1 MIAMNVRARRVLS
14 AGLLLFSV
22 TSCSS
27 AATTPTATTLAT
39 VGPEVRATTTVVQN
53 TPATPA
59 RSDVETYTVQEGDT
73 VSSIAAQFNL
83 QPETVLWANYDQLL
97 DNPDFLFPGMELL
110 ILPIDGVYHQVGGTD
125 TLISIA
131 NFFGTDVAKIVGW
144 PGNSIPSNSD
154 VVFPGQWLVI
164 PGGRRALR
172 RRLMPNLQRFAM
184 AVDFEE
190 YGSGACPQNV
200 STGAEGDGVYAWP
213 VTEHSF
219 VGEKYWSAHM
229 AADLAVTIGEPVRAA
244 DDGVVVFSGWSYLG
258 YGNMVMLDHGN
269 GEFSLYAGLAE
280 ASALCGHSVSKGDV
294 IGIAGMTG
302 HPAGPYLH
310 FEIRRGE
317 NFLDP
322 TKALSR
328 NN

>member
-1 MIAMNVRARRVLS
+1 MIAIFEQARRVLS
-14 AGLLLFSV
+14 AGLLLLV
-22 TSCSS
+22 VAGCGS
-27 AATTPTATTLAT
+27 AQTTPTATVLAT
-39 VGPEVRATTTVVQN
+39 VDPEVGATTAAAQN
-53 TPATPA
+53 TPAALA
-59 RSDVETYTVQEGDT
+59 RSDVVTYTVHEGDT
-73 VSSIAAQFNL
+73 VSGIAAQFNL

-97 DNPDFLFPGMELL
+97 DNPDFLFPGMKLL

-125 TLISIA
+125 TLINIA
-131 NFFGTDVAKIVGW
+131 NFFGTDVAKIVEW
-144 PGNSIPSNSD
+144 PGNSIPSNLD
-154 VVFPGQWLVI
+154 VIFPGQWLVV

-190 YGSGACPQNV
+190 YGSGVCPQNV

-213 VTEHSF
+213 VTEHRF

-229 AADLAVTIGEPVRAA
+229 AADLVVTIGEQVRAA

-258 YGNMVMLDHGN
+258 YGNMVMLDHGD
-269 GEFSLYAGLAE
+269 GDFSLYAGLDE
-280 ASALCGHSVSKGDV
+280 ASALCGHSVSEGDV
-294 IGIAGMTG
+294 VGIAGMTG

-310 FEIRRGE
+310 LEIRRGE

-322 TKALSR
+322 TKILPSQ
-328 NN
+328 